1 MNPSVGLEPSCRQRM
16 RSHAVACCHILS
28 HTVPAKAVSV
38 SLTVP
43 VAGEAINL
51 VQSGVG
57 FAHGVQFRMSEGA
70 LLSQTHGEGGHPKK
84 KGKSVKSAIHPRRTH
99 RNRQK
104 DTGGLE
110 ETCREEECE
119 CISPYLQ
126 MSLSL
131 RPAGACSCFF

>member
-1 MNPSVGLEPSCRQRM
+1 MWSEDEVT
-16 RSHAVACCHILS
+16 CCHILS

-84 KGKSVKSAIHPRRTH
+84 K
-99 RNRQK
+99 
-104 DTGGLE
+104 
-110 ETCREEECE
+110 REENK
-119 CISPYLQ
+119 ISNSSKADAQKQAEGHRGIRGDLQ
-126 MSLSL
+126 GGRM
-131 RPAGACSCFF
+131 

>member
-1 MNPSVGLEPSCRQRM
+1 MNPSVGIEPMS
-16 RSHAVACCHILS
+16 SEDEVTCCHMLS

-70 LLSQTHGEGGHPKK
+70 LLSQTHREGGRPKK
-84 KGKSVKSAIHPRRTH
+84 KKGR
-99 RNRQK
+99 
-104 DTGGLE
+104 L
-110 ETCREEECE
+110 
-119 CISPYLQ
+119 
-126 MSLSL
+126 
-131 RPAGACSCFF
+131 